1 MADSPRSRDKRAAL
15 RRHGCL
21 HRHPERVRDD
31 RFVNHEF
38 FDPEDLVQ
46 VKYEMLRRVRLDGAT
61 VRRAAADF
69 GLSRPSFYAA
79 QERFDE
85 DGLEGLVPDKPGPK
99 EGHKLT
105 EKIVDFLERLADEEP
120 ALGSPDLAGRLRE
133 RFALEIHPRSVERAL
148 GRRRKKTLRAGDE
161 NCSPATNAPLL
172 AAYER
177 LREEVLALGVGAS
190 GLCGLGVFLQQGM
203 MGWMK
208 AASCWT
214 ATLVPSA
221 EDPIR
226 RPLPAGLAVPVV
238 SLLSGMVLA
247 HLDIEGGE
255 LRWN

>member
-1 MADSPRSRDKRAAL
+1 
-15 RRHGCL
+15 
-21 HRHPERVRDD
+21 
-31 RFVNHEF
+31 
-38 FDPEDLVQ
+38 
-46 VKYEMLRRVRLDGAT
+46 
-61 VRRAAADF
+61 
-69 GLSRPSFYAA
+69 
-79 QERFDE
+79 
-85 DGLEGLVPDKPGPK
+85 
-99 EGHKLT
+99 
-105 EKIVDFLERLADEEP
+105 
-120 ALGSPDLAGRLRE
+120 
-133 RFALEIHPRSVERAL
+133 
-148 GRRRKKTLRAGDE
+148 
-161 NCSPATNAPLL
+161 LL

-214 ATLVPSA
+214 PTLVPSA